1 MGKSGIYKV
10 INGRLEKVSDEIP
23 NVSTLF
29 NASFK
34 DPYYSHTLGGWIDSR
49 QQKRELMQQRNLM
62 EYDPSA
68 VVPKP
73 RPEERA
79 KKIENFVAGYLN
91 DRGVERIK
99 LKGV

>member
-1 MGKSGIYKV
+1 VGKSGVYKV
-10 INGRLEKVSDEIP
+10 INGKLEKVSDEIP
-23 NVSTLF
+23 NVSGLF
-29 NASFK
+29 DASFK
-34 DPYYSHTLGGWIDSR
+34 DPYYSHTLGGWIESR
-49 QQKRELMQQRNLM
+49 QQKRELMKQQGLS
-62 EYDPSA
+62 EYDPSSVA
-68 VVPKP
+68 KKP